1 MKAAGLAPRIISK
14 AAQVSTCGAPKPPRC
29 SGRSR
34 RYHSPSSMALT
45 DFLNDSGSVTEFV
58 AGSKTGGLRS
68 ASTKDAATGPSA
80 SRRISASTPR
90 AVSASICSNGPVP
103 NRSLVSRNS
112 KRLNSRS
119 RRLAV

>member
-1 MKAAGLAPRIISK
+1 
-14 AAQVSTCGAPKPPRC
+14 
-29 SGRSR
+29 
-34 RYHSPSSMALT
+34 MALT
-45 DFLNDSGSVTEFV
+45 DFLNDSGSVTECV

-68 ASTKDAATGPSA
+68 ASTKDAAIGPSA
-80 SRRISASTPR
+80 SLRISASTPR

-103 NRSLVSRNS
+103 KRSLVSRNS

>member
-1 MKAAGLAPRIISK
+1 MKTAGLAPRTISN
-14 AAQVSTCGAPKPPRC
+14 AAHVSACGAPKPPRC

-34 RYHSPSSMALT
+34 RYHSPSLSAWT
-45 DFLNDSGSVTEFV
+45 DFLKLAGRVTECV
-58 AGSKTGGLRS
+58 AGSNTGGLRS
-68 ASTKDAATGPSA
+68 ASTKDAAIGPSA

-90 AVSASICSNGPVP
+90 AVPASICSNAPVP

-112 KRLNSRS
+112 NRLNSRS